1 MPKVAILLDKIIKPN
16 NGLCRVSI
24 DFSRALEQS
33 AMANDLALNYIVCG
47 NKNIEHISD
56 KKIKTLKF
64 YNRLIPAFYGKY
76 DILHKL
82 HQSPA
87 FDVRGAKRTIL
98 TIHDLNFLFTKTRF
112 KAKKYLQKVQR
123 NVDKADVLVFVSGFT
138 RDICFKHLQI
148 NPRQITAVIYNGV
161 SLPGI
166 EPQRPGYIGHDE
178 PFLFSIGQFLAK
190 KNFHVLIPFLSAL
203 PEKTRL
209 IIAGECNTAYGSY
222 VRKVISEYKMEN
234 YVILPGPVSEAEKL
248 YLYKNCMAFVFPS
261 LAEGFG
267 LPVVEA
273 MRAGKPV
280 FCSDQTSLKE
290 IADHHAYFWSSFE
303 PDDMMRVFENGKKDF
318 NEERKNETYNYSL
331 RFTWEKNAGEYLK
344 LYRQVL
350 ELG

>member
-1 MPKVAILLDKIIKPN
+1 MPRVALLLDKINKPN

-33 AMANDLALNYIVCG
+33 DTANDLELNYIVYG
-47 NKNIEHISD
+47 NKNIEYISD
-56 KKIKTLKF
+56 KKIKRLKL
-64 YNRLIPAFYGKY
+64 YNKFIPAFYGKY
-76 DILHKL
+76 DIIHKL

-87 FDVRGAKRTIL
+87 FKIRGAKRTIL
-98 TIHDLNFLFTKTRF
+98 TIHDLNFLFTKTRI
-112 KAKKYLQKVQR
+112 KAIRYLEKVQR
-123 NVDKADVLVFVSGFT
+123 NVDKADALVFISGFT
-138 RDICFKHLQI
+138 RDICFKHLKI
-148 NPRQITAVIYNGV
+148 DPRQITRVIYNGI

-166 EPQRPGYIGHDE
+166 DPQRPGYIIHNE

-190 KNFHVLIPFLSAL
+190 KNFHVLIPFLSSF

-209 IIAGECNTAYGSY
+209 IIAGENNTTYGSY
-222 VRKVISEYKMEN
+222 VRQVVSEYKMEN
-234 YVILPGPVSEAEKL
+234 SVVMPGPVSEAEKL

-290 IADHHAYFWSSFE
+290 IADKHAYFWTSFE
-303 PDDMMRVFENGKKDF
+303 PDDMMNVFTNGIKDF
-318 NEERKNETYNYSL
+318 NEDRKNEAYNYSL
-331 RFTWEKNAGEYLK
+331 RFTWEKNAGEYLN
-344 LYRQVL
+344 LYRQLL
-350 ELG
+350 EL